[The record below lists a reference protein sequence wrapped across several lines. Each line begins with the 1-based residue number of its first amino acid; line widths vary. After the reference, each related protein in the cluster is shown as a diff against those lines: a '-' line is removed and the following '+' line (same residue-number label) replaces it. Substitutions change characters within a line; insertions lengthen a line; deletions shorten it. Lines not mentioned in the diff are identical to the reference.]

1 MLDDYG
7 FELYENN
14 EFPLAYLITFRTFGT
29 WLHGDER
36 GSIRRNRK
44 SDRGSK
50 QIDINIPLKEKMG
63 AGMLSPP
70 VLLDP
75 LQRKVVDSAIREV
88 CEVREH
94 SPHAVNVRSNHAH
107 SVISAQCS
115 PERLADSL
123 KAYSTR
129 RLRENG
135 LIAPDGRV
143 WARGRSRRYLW
154 KPHHVEAAVEY
165 VLYGQGD
172 VQFELDDR
180 DIIG

>member
-36 GSIRRNRK
+36 HSTRRNRK
-44 SDRGSK
+44 SERGSK
-50 QIDINIPLKEKMG
+50 HIPINIPLKEKMN
-63 AGMLSPP
+63 AAMQAAP

-75 LQRKVVDSAIREV
+75 LQRKVVDQAIREV
-88 CEVREH
+88 CEVRQH
-94 SPHAVNVRSNHAH
+94 PLHAVNVRSNHAH
-107 SVISAQCS
+107 SVISAMCS
-115 PERLADSL
+115 PERLADTL

-129 RLRENG
+129 RLRETG

-154 KPHHVEAAVEY
+154 KPHHVEAAVAY

-172 VQFELDDR
+172 VQFQLDD
-180 DIIG
+180 

>member
-36 GSIRRNRK
+36 GSVRRNRK
-44 SDRGSK
+44 SERGSK
-50 QIDINIPLKEKMG
+50 YIDINIPLKETMR
-63 AGMLSPP
+63 AQINSHP
-70 VLLDP
+70 VLLDA
-75 LQRKVVDSAIREV
+75 LQRKVADQAIREV

-94 SPHAVNVRSNHAH
+94 SLHAVNVRSNHAH
-107 SVISAQCS
+107 SVISATCG
-115 PERLADSL
+115 PERLADTL

-135 LIAPDGRV
+135 LITPDARV
-143 WARGRSRRYLW
+143 WARGRSRKYLW
-154 KPHHVEAAVEY
+154 KPRHVEAAVAY

-172 VQFELDDR
+172 VQFQLDD
-180 DIIG
+180 